1 METKKRLVKGSD
13 EAKQHMAFLRSKRGS
28 KKTAP
33 SEDNNDVPKQ
43 EPKPKSKNISVD
55 L

>member
-1 METKKRLVKGSD
+1 METKKRLVKGSE
-13 EAKQHMAFLRSKRGS
+13 EAKTHMTFLRSKRES